1 MLITFSGLDGSG
13 KSTLVDYLKESLE
26 KEDRKVAV
34 SHMNYDVGLYSA
46 LRYLAKKTLAT
57 KSGTVSHAP
66 REQAFD
72 RKFKSRAAR
81 LRYNLVWNKG
91 LRILIYPVD
100 IAIFVLY
107 RFYVEKVNRQVLIM
121 DRYFYDTL
129 VDVTGASRS
138 LHFRFLSWLTPRPT
152 LPLYLDITAERAFE
166 RKAEYSVDYLD
177 RRRLSYQKLL
187 AALPEV
193 LILSTNY
200 DLDATRSHIET
211 LVRARLEEDQA
222 EMARAALPHPV
233 RKGSAFPFSYL
244 TFRRRG

>member
-26 KEDRKVAV
+26 KENRKVAV

-46 LRYLAKKTLAT
+46 LRYLGKKTLAG
-57 KSGTVSHAP
+57 KSGAVSHAP
-66 REQAFD
+66 REQEYD
-72 RKFKSRAAR
+72 GKFKSRGAR

-91 LRILIYPVD
+91 LRILIYPID
-100 IAIFVLY
+100 ILIFVLY

-138 LHFRFLSWLTPRPT
+138 LRFRFLSWLTPKPT

-166 RKAEYSVDYLD
+166 RKAEYSVDYLN
-177 RRRLSYQKLL
+177 RRRLSYHKLL
-187 AALPEV
+187 AELPEV
-193 LILSTNY
+193 LVLSTNN
-200 DLDATRSHIET
+200 DLDATRMHVDN
-211 LVRARLEEDQA
+211 LVREWL
-222 EMARAALPHPV
+222 V
-233 RKGSAFPFSYL
+233 RTEG
-244 TFRRRG
+244 